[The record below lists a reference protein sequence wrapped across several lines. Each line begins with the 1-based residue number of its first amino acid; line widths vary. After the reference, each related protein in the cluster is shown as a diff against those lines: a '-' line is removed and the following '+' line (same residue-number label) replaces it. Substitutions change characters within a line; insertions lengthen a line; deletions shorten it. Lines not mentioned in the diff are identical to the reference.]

1 MVRMDRLEFYKHYI
15 PAVKKAILLLPE
27 VGYCGY
33 FPGPEVYLDTTECST
48 YMMDQY
54 IDENSGKDDVLDMIG
69 YFFDAFS
76 HGFDAIEGIDIKNY
90 KEQILKTLDDYPNWI

>member
-1 MVRMDRLEFYKHYI
+1 MHNIFLYI
-15 PAVKKAILLLPE
+15 INFIFIISIAQRV
-27 VGYCGY
+27 
-33 FPGPEVYLDTTECST
+33 
-48 YMMDQY
+48 
-54 IDENSGKDDVLDMIG
+54 MIG